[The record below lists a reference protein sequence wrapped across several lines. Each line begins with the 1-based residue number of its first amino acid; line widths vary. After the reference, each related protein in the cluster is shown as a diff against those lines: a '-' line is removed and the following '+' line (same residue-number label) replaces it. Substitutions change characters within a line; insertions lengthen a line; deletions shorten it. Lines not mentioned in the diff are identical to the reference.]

1 MRMHTD
7 QIDVTVETVAGI
19 LADQRPEWRHLPLRA
34 VASHGTVNA
43 LFRLGDDIVLRFA
56 LQPSRSDEFR
66 AELVTEQEHA
76 RRIAAHV
83 PFEVPEPLAL
93 GDPSD
98 AYPGPWTA
106 YRWIPGEIAGP
117 DTVDDFDALA
127 RDLAAF
133 VRALHAIDSDGG
145 QWSGS
150 GRGGPLQ
157 PYDEDVRRVLADNT
171 HLVDSER
178 LERLWTRCLA
188 APHADADVWD
198 HTDLMPGNLL
208 VREGRLVAVIDLEGV
223 RIGDPAVDLMPAWNL
238 LPPQSR
244 DVYRRELGLGK
255 AAWVRGRAWA
265 FIQAIFALPYYIDTN
280 PVMAETA
287 RFTIDALLDE
297 SGV

>member
-7 QIDVTVETVAGI
+7 QVDVTVETVARI
-19 LADQRPEWRHLPLRA
+19 VADQRREWRDLPLRA
-34 VASHGTVNA
+34 IASHGTVNA
-43 LFRLGDDIVLRFA
+43 LFRLGDDIVLRFP
-56 LQPSRSDEFR
+56 LQPSGSEESR
-66 AELVTEQEHA
+66 AEIVAEQERA
-76 RRIAAHV
+76 GRIAAQV

-93 GDPSD
+93 GEPSD

-106 YRWIPGEIAGP
+106 YRWIPGETAGP
-117 DTVDDFDALA
+117 DTVEDFDALA
-127 RDLAAF
+127 CDIAAF
-133 VRALHAIDSDGG
+133 VRDLHAIDTDGG

-157 PYDEDVRRVLADNT
+157 PYDEDVRRVLADNP
-171 HLVDSER
+171 HLVDSAR
-178 LERLWTRCLA
+178 LERLWALCLA
-188 APHADADVWD
+188 APHAEADVWI

-208 VREGRLVAVIDLEGV
+208 VREGRLVAVIDLEDV

-238 LPPQSR
+238 LPSR
-244 DVYRRELGLGK
+244 ARETYRRELGLGK

-265 FIQAIFALPYYIDTN
+265 FVQAIFALPYYVDTN

-287 RFTIDALLDE
+287 RITIDALLDE